1 MRALGLVLVVALVGV
16 VALYAMQTG
25 GAPSD
30 GGALGGLLNAFKGV
44 GEGAAG
50 QALPWWHKL
59 YAQPWFWTAAVASAA
74 ATLGVMTWRRIGGW
88 GRGFVLVC
96 ATIAAVVLVVKFA

>member
-1 MRALGLVLVVALVGV
+1 MRALGLILVVALVGI

-30 GGALGGLLNAFKGV
+30 GGAIGGLLNTFKGV

-59 YAQPWFWTAAVASAA
+59 YAQPWFWTAAVAVAGAGIGIKFWNS
-74 ATLGVMTWRRIGGW
+74 LNGFSKGV
-88 GRGFVLVC
+88 VLVL
-96 ATIAAVVLVVKFA
+96 AAIAVTVFVVKFA